1 MRYIVFDRDGTLIKY
16 KPYLFKPDDVRLTE
30 GSREIISNFLERGYM
45 LFLHTNQSGI
55 GRGYFKIEDVLE
67 CNKKMIQLLNIKTK
81 IFEEICIAGDYPP
94 DKNSYRKPSPRFGKE
109 IITKYKIQSDELIYI
124 GDNTSDMETAFRL
137 NCKAYGINFNDKV
150 QLLDK
155 KNIAEKF
162 NYKVYESFL
171 EIENDIIKNDI

>member
-1 MRYIVFDRDGTLIKY
+1 RFLAKG
-16 KPYLFKPDDVRLTE
+16 YL
-30 GSREIISNFLERGYM
+30 

-55 GRGYFKIEDVLE
+55 GRGYYKMEDVIN
-67 CNKKMIQLLNIKTK
+67 CNNQMIKLLDMNSKVFK
-81 IFEEICIAGDYPP
+81 EICIAGDYPP
-94 DKNSYRKPSPRFGKE
+94 EKNSYRKPSIRFGKE

-124 GDNTSDMETAFRL
+124 GDNTSDMETAFKL

-162 NYKVYESFL
+162 NYKVYGSL
-171 EIENDIIKNDI
+171 SEIENDVINNDI

>member
-1 MRYIVFDRDGTLIKY
+1 MRYVIFDRDGTLIKY
-16 KPYLFKPDDVRLTE
+16 KPYLHKPEDVKLTD
-30 GSREIISNFLERGYM
+30 GSKEIVSSFLAKGYL

-55 GRGYFKIEDVLE
+55 GRGYYKMEDVIN
-67 CNKKMIQLLNIKTK
+67 CNNKMIELLDMNSKV
-81 IFEEICIAGDYPP
+81 FEEICIAGDYPP
-94 DKNSYRKPSPRFGKE
+94 EKNSYRKPSTRFGEE

-162 NYKVYESFL
+162 NYNVYGSFS